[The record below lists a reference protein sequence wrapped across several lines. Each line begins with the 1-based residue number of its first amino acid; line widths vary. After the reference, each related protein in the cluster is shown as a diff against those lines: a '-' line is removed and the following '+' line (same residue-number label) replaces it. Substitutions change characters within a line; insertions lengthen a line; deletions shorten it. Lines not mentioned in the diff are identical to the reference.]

1 MVSRAQ
7 LAIDRF
13 STGYPGRPVIRDV
26 SLPPLRAGEIT
37 ALVGPNAAGKST
49 LLRGLA
55 GLLPASGEVTF
66 DGRSILQLSP
76 RARAELIG
84 FMPQSVPQAAE
95 LTVLEGMLSAL
106 HVAPRTGDDPFVE
119 QAIDVLGQVGIAHLA
134 LEPLNRLSGGQRQLA
149 SLAQS
154 IVRYPPIL
162 LLDEP
167 TSALDLGH
175 QFDVMNMVRRY
186 VSAGRIAVVVL
197 HDLTF
202 AARWADNIV
211 VMSQGQPKS
220 SGRPFDVVTP
230 DLLADVYRISA
241 RIERCSYGY
250 LQLIVD
256 DRVADKGGVRSN
268 RSQT

>member
-1 MVSRAQ
+1 MVNRAQ
-7 LAIDRF
+7 LLIDRL

-26 SLPPLRAGEIT
+26 TLAPLQAGEIT

-84 FMPQSVPQAAE
+84 FMPQSVPLAAE

-106 HVAPRTGDDPFVE
+106 HVAPRTGDDPFME

-154 IVRYPPIL
+154 IVRHPPIL

-186 VSAGRIAVVVL
+186 VSAGRVAVVVL

-211 VMSQGQPKS
+211 VMSQGVPKC
-220 SGRPFDVVTP
+220 SGAPAAVVTP
-230 DLLADVYRISA
+230 KLLTEIYGISA
-241 RIERCSYGY
+241 RVERCSRDF

-256 DRVADKGGVRSN
+256 GRITHNGPD
-268 RSQT
+268 